1 MDSTKYH
8 RGILVM
14 TTVTPVATAGETVMA
29 SALHSASLTSEACL
43 APASVT
49 RSSGLE
55 VGLQFDAQQG
65 PNLDAFVD
73 LGSTTEDSRM
83 HDQFILA

>member
-1 MDSTKYH
+1 
-8 RGILVM
+8 M

-29 SALHSASLTSEACL
+29 SALHSASLTSEACV

-49 RSSGLE
+49 RSSGLEVLE

-73 LGSTTEDSRM
+73 LGSITEDSRM